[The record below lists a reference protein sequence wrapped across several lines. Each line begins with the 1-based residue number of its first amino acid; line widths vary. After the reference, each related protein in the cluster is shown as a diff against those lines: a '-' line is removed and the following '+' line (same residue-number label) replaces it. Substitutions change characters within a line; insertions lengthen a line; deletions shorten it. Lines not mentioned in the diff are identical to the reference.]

1 MKWNYWMMTLKNP
14 NSLNLVRTPRP
25 FICHS
30 GILLCVGLVLRLLY
44 HVTVRQVQAATIA
57 MASSF
62 SPMWRGHCFT
72 RKSNKCLWFHLIEGL
87 PVQTLWAQK
96 MPYTNLERPI
106 IWSSIHGSIHGKDCT
121 IRVHPM
127 LHNDG
132 WKILQRKF

>member
-1 MKWNYWMMTLKNP
+1 MKWNYWMMTLKKR

-44 HVTVRQVQAATIA
+44 HATVRQVQAATIA

-72 RKSNKCLWFHLIEGL
+72 RKIKQM
-87 PVQTLWAQK
+87 PVIPL
-96 MPYTNLERPI
+96 
-106 IWSSIHGSIHGKDCT
+106 D
-121 IRVHPM
+121 
-127 LHNDG
+127 
-132 WKILQRKF
+132 